1 MSNRFS
7 RSREIRIGGSRRRPP
22 VVVVLLAVSLIL
34 NVYLVMTRGS
44 SDVPTGDGALTEA
57 VKAVAGGE
65 APAAAAL
72 ESLVVAV
79 EATPAL
85 EAVDDDDSADP
96 DDSKQVHVVI
106 EGPVANAFV
115 KAIGKGEG
123 DRLALTAGRL
133 LVWNLDVNKD
143 PRRGDEVWVQYRVD
157 PDNEAEVHIDALRYK
172 SAKFKK
178 SYESFRYQPEG
189 WTHGSWFDGAGV
201 EVPSRLESSPM
212 AEYQQITSLLG
223 DGRKHS
229 GMDFK
234 APVGT
239 PVLAPFDGSVRRV
252 NWNWKYNGNSV
263 EVAVSG
269 GRLVRF
275 LHLSEVAGGVQA
287 GARVIKGQVIGES
300 GNTGRS
306 FAPHLHYE
314 IVDGS
319 GRVHDP
325 LKVHGVTRRT
335 LAGADLAAFET
346 TKAALSARLDAIE

>member
-7 RSREIRIGGSRRRPP
+7 RSREIRIGGARRRPP
-22 VVVVLLAVSLIL
+22 VVLILLVLSLLL
-34 NVYLVMTRGS
+34 NVYLIVTRDS
-44 SDVPTGDGALTEA
+44 SAPPEGGGALTDA
-57 VKAVAGGE
+57 VKAVASGE
-65 APAAAAL
+65 APADASAAA
-72 ESLVVAV
+72 EPPV
-79 EATPAL
+79 EATPA
-85 EAVDDDDSADP
+85 ADPAADDDDSADP
-96 DDSKQVHVVI
+96 DGAKAVRVVI
-106 EGPVANAFV
+106 DGPVANAFV

-123 DRLALTAGRL
+123 DRVALTAGRL
-133 LVWNLDVNKD
+133 LTWNLDVSKD
-143 PRRGDEVWVQYRVD
+143 PRRGDVVEVQYRVD
-157 PDNEAEVHIDALRYK
+157 PEREAEIHIDALRYK

-178 SYESFRYQPEG
+178 TFEAYLHRPDG
-189 WTHGSWFDGAGV
+189 WTHGSWFDADGG
-201 EVPSRLESSPM
+201 EVPARLEASPVE
-212 AEYQQITSLLG
+212 EYEQITSLIG

-239 PVLAPFDGSVRRV
+239 PVSAPFDGSVRRV

-263 EVAVSG
+263 EIAISG

-275 LHLSEVAGGVQA
+275 LHLSEVAGGVQP

-319 GRVHDP
+319 GRVQDP
-325 LKVHGVTRRT
+325 LEVHGVTRRT
-335 LAGADLAAFET
+335 LTGTELESFGGVRTELA
-346 TKAALSARLDAIE
+346 ARLDAIE